1 MTKTEL
7 KQTIKEVIQEELKGY
22 SQYTP
27 GGVTKGGTT
36 DDFRQILTKIAKGE
50 PPKSSS
56 DIKENEGKEYE
67 VEYAYRYGKDGD
79 ETDFDIIKVK
89 ASSPSEAIEKA
100 KQQARRLA
108 IQSSFEIKK

>member
-7 KQTIKEVIQEELKGY
+7 KQLIKEEIQGY
-22 SQYTP
+22 SKFL
-27 GGVTKGGTT
+27 GKTKGLTSDELT
-36 DDFRQILTKIAKGE
+36 RILTKIAKGE
-50 PPKSSS
+50 PSEPSS
-56 DIKENEGKEYE
+56 DIKENEEKEYE

-79 ETDFDIIKVK
+79 ETDFDTIKIK
-89 ASSPSEAIEKA
+89 ASSSSEAIEKA